1 MATNEMGVNI
11 QWGYKRKKKS
21 KNMLIVKN
29 VGHLKYS
36 LKAFNITIIIDKV
49 PEIIITILTER

>member
-1 MATNEMGVNI
+1 MRWELIFSEDTKE
-11 QWGYKRKKKS
+11 KKS
-21 KNMLIVKN
+21 KTMLIVKN